1 MTFLRGGDDSD
12 VPDFQGWL
20 LREFAVQFTQPE
32 VQRLL
37 VDIVQAP
44 TGASPLPV
52 GDTTSRPRFDVVVE
66 TWLADVD
73 KFRHIFEAPEV
84 LGALSDRVTERRVYE
99 VEEILEFDRT
109 GQPGFA
115 TTAPP
120 FKLISRMR
128 FHQDLPDSAARRSW
142 DIHAEFAHRVH
153 VGASKYVRNWVQQAL
168 GDDDSDTRGV
178 VETQFP
184 DEQAFIE
191 GFADSQRGLEEIIHD
206 GQFFVANSDRLLVHE
221 VDPFNARH
229 LASSVLG

>member
-52 GDTTSRPRFDVVVE
+52 GDTTSRSRFDVVVE

-99 VEEILEFDRT
+99 V
-109 GQPGFA
+109 GVS
-115 TTAPP
+115 TTC
-120 FKLISRMR
+120 
-128 FHQDLPDSAARRSW
+128 RS
-142 DIHAEFAHRVH
+142 
-153 VGASKYVRNWVQQAL
+153 
-168 GDDDSDTRGV
+168 
-178 VETQFP
+178 
-184 DEQAFIE
+184 
-191 GFADSQRGLEEIIHD
+191 
-206 GQFFVANSDRLLVHE
+206 
-221 VDPFNARH
+221 
-229 LASSVLG
+229 